1 MRTALYSQIEPAANR
16 SVAWVITE
24 AQRRC
29 GITLVQF
36 DGWTN
41 NDLVQ
46 PDHSDPLG
54 FGTIPGHAA
63 DQAHANRKLLNEI
76 VDLLTESDGDCPT
89 FSQTASDEPQTQ
101 PVTRFPWAGGEG
113 AGQPPASLGRLFRK
127 EH

>member
-41 NDLVQ
+41 NDLRQ

-54 FGTIPGHAA
+54 FGTIHGPAV
-63 DQAHANRKLLNEI
+63 DQAQANRKLLNEI

-89 FSQTASDEPQTQ
+89 FSQTVSDEPETQ
-101 PVTRFPWAGGEG
+101 PVLW
-113 AGQPPASLGRLFRK
+113 LNV
-127 EH
+127 